1 MVLPPHIGGEMGL
14 SYPIFRLPHYP
25 QDTGTRPSDAPDG
38 GPQLGASLA
47 QYASRVADHRVDV
60 FPARDSAA
68 PSPLAW
74 RQDARTLAAYRTYR
88 NRHKAYAGGCGCS
101 VTASDCGCSVTA
113 SGCGCSIIASG

>member
-1 MVLPPHIGGEMGL
+1 MVLPPHRGGEMGL

-25 QDTGTRPSDAPDG
+25 QDTGTRPDLTGLWDFAGIPVRLCPRVRGPALGDAPDG

-60 FPARDSAA
+60 FPARDSSA

-74 RQDARTLAAYRTYR
+74 RRDARTLAAYRTYR
-88 NRHKAYAGGCGCS
+88 NR
-101 VTASDCGCSVTA
+101 
-113 SGCGCSIIASG
+113 